1 VPVPGTNYP
10 TACEQLG
17 ALTTYELRDRR
28 RELDLA
34 LGNSGLDKRARAVLQ
49 EQLTAV
55 ITEQEERAR
64 SPWAGA

>member
-1 VPVPGTNYP
+1 VPGTNHLI
-10 TACEQLG
+10 ACQPLG
-17 ALTTYELRDRR
+17 TLTTYELRDRR

-34 LGNSGLDKRARAVLQ
+34 LGNSGLDKQARAVLQ